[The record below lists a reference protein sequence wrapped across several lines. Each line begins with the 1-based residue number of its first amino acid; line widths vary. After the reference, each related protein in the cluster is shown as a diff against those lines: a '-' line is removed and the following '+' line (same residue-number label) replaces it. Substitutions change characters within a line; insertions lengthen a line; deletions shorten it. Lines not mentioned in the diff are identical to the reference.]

1 MGDLTGSEGLGGKV
15 ALVTGGSRG
24 IGAAIGRRLARDG
37 ADVAVTYRSAKDQ
50 ADGVVAAVEAEGRR
64 AVALRADAADADAV
78 VDAVDEAARR
88 LGRLDVLVNN
98 AGVFPY
104 GPLGEVTRDE
114 VDTTVAVHVRA
125 AFLASQAAT
134 RHLGE
139 GGRIIS
145 IGSNI
150 AIKVPFAGVSLYAM
164 TKAALVGLTKGLAHD
179 LAPRGI
185 TANLVAPGSTDT
197 EMNPADGPTAD
208 AERSLIPLGRYCDP
222 AEIAAAV
229 AFLAG
234 PGAAGITG
242 TTITVD
248 GGTTA

>member
-1 MGDLTGSEGLGGKV
+1 MTEHGDLDGRV
-15 ALVTGGSRG
+15 ALVTGGGRG

-37 ADVAVTYRSAKDQ
+37 ADVVITYVRGKNH
-50 ADGVVAAVEAEGRR
+50 ADEVVAAVEAEGRR
-64 AVALRADAADADAV
+64 AVALQADAADPDAV
-78 VDAVDEAARR
+78 VAAVDETVRR

-98 AGVFPY
+98 AGLFPY
-104 GPLGEVTRDE
+104 GPLDEVTRDE
-114 VDTTVAVHVRA
+114 VDTTIAVHVRA
-125 AFLASQAAT
+125 AFLAAQAAA
-134 RHLGE
+134 RHLGD

-150 AIKVPFAGVSLYAM
+150 AEKVPYPGVCLYAM

-179 LAPRGI
+179 LAGRGI

-197 EMNPADGPTAD
+197 DMNPADGPTAED
-208 AERSLIPLGRYCDP
+208 ERALVPLGRYLAPD
-222 AEIAAAV
+222 EIAAAV

-242 TTITVD
+242 TTLIVD